1 LLQTLS
7 SLWSFNLLVSSEV
20 QLIIVRIF
28 REMIDFFFFFSI
40 YICYCQYL
48 VIVRACLF
56 VFLTLLNNVVCKL
69 LLCFVFFSSA
79 NLICFF
85 FLLYG
90 LNMLYSDLYFF
101 PVFLFLLVFL
111 VWCFL
116 RAGSLCISFLFRTLV
131 ALSERL

>member
-28 REMIDFFFFFSI
+28 REMIVFFLLLHTYMLLSVFSNSKSLFVCLFFSHFWI
-40 YICYCQYL
+40 MLYVY
-48 VIVRACLF
+48 F
-56 VFLTLLNNVVCKL
+56 
-69 LLCFVFFSSA
+69 CFVFFSSA

-85 FLLYG
+85 FLG
-90 LNMLYSDLYFF
+90 LNMLYSDLYFL